1 MADAAGAL
9 PPHLPAAHAAPM
21 VLKLLGALLADSQ
34 PQVRCQ
40 ALASLA
46 RLTAT
51 LGPDVSSFGN
61 VLRLLLAA
69 AADGS
74 ADVIQLLLQ
83 TALPAVLAWIGDSE
97 LLVTELLPQA
107 SAGTVGTAG
116 AASTNST

>member
-9 PPHLPAAHAAPM
+9 APHLPPVHAAPV
-21 VLKLLGALLADSQ
+21 VLKLLGAVLQDSQ

-61 VLRLLLAA
+61 VLRLLLACCFCLPSA
-69 AADGS
+69 AA
-74 ADVIQLLLQ
+74 QPCPP
-83 TALPAVLAWIGDSE
+83 ALPG
-97 LLVTELLPQA
+97 
-107 SAGTVGTAG
+107 
-116 AASTNST
+116 